1 VIGGA
6 RIFHGGRDFDLVVI
20 PEESFPIYGCGR
32 WSLSLEQ
39 IERER
44 DLRNKNINENV
55 FICFIDYYAF
65 F

>member
-6 RIFHGGRDFDLVVI
+6 RIFHGGRDLDLVVI

-39 IERER
+39 RERER
-44 DLRNKNINENV
+44 EREKFEKQK
-55 FICFIDYYAF
+55 YK
-65 F
+65 